1 MAFKLESK
9 HDFNVLEES
18 ERLERADLNDVLS
31 WCWETFGEKAAM
43 GTSFQG
49 SGLVII
55 DHAIKIGCRF
65 PIFTID
71 TGLLFPE
78 TLVLKEQLEEFWGI
92 NIAGIVPEETDQ

>member
-9 HDFNVLEES
+9 HNFDLIEES
-18 ERLERADLNDVLS
+18 ERLERADLEDVLA
-31 WCWETFGEKAAM
+31 WIWETFGEKAAI

-55 DHAIKIGCRF
+55 DHAVKRGCKF

-78 TLVLKEQLEEFWGI
+78 TLALKQKLEEFWGI
-92 NIAGIVPEETDQ
+92 TIDKLWL